1 MLSLSWWESEEAVRA
16 LENVI
21 PSILPPSEK
30 AEPRFFLI
38 IVSGWRNSYGN
49 TLLIQ
54 GNALMYDIHVILKHT
69 PGALAQLGLTLG
81 QNGVGLEGGGVFT
94 VDETSHAHFLVE
106 EGERARQVLSAAGMH
121 VERISKPLIRR
132 LRQERPGELGE
143 IARALAAHQIT
154 IHVQYSDHSNRLIL
168 LTDNDQLAAEVTE
181 KWSTGL

>member
-1 MLSLSWWESEEAVRA
+1 
-16 LENVI
+16 
-21 PSILPPSEK
+21 
-30 AEPRFFLI
+30 
-38 IVSGWRNSYGN
+38 
-49 TLLIQ
+49 
-54 GNALMYDIHVILKHT
+54 MYDIHVILKHT

-106 EGERARQVLSAAGMH
+106 EGGRARQVLSAAGMH

-143 IARALAAHQIT
+143 IARSLAAHQIT
-154 IHVQYSDHSNRLIL
+154 IHVQYSEHSNRLIL